1 MNKLKTFESFSSNN
15 IKEKMSHQE
24 LEDMKKVY
32 DKYGFDIHSIPSS
45 IQTSLNR
52 LIKDYLKLKNKK

>member
-1 MNKLKTFESFSSNN
+1 
-15 IKEKMSHQE
+15 MSHQE